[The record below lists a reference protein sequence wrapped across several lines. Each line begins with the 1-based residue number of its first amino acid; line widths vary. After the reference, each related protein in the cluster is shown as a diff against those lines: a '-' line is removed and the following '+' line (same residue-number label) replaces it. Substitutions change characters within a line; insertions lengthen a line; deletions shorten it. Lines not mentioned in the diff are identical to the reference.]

1 MNFSRSR
8 RNFRL
13 AVHLRGV
20 AVVFAIVVFPFSAAG
35 KPWEEGAS
43 SGDQTE
49 STVPAPETFE
59 TISLTG
65 RVVWLEDA
73 LERRYGIRQ
82 DRDVDHRMVALESTG
97 GEVWPIL
104 KDSRGRAFH
113 QDDRLL
119 GRPMELLVR
128 RFAGSPIVQVIR
140 IHTIKPD
147 DTGVVSNYE
156 LDYWCDICSIVMYEL
171 KDCECCQ
178 GLIRIRERLIGPVS
192 AKTEADAVD
201 KPGE

>member
-1 MNFSRSR
+1 MTFARAGCKHRSSRPI
-8 RNFRL
+8 
-13 AVHLRGV
+13 RG
-20 AVVFAIVVFPFSAAG
+20 AALVFAIVLFPFSVLG
-35 KPWEEGAS
+35 E
-43 SGDQTE
+43 SGDEATSSRDQSE
-49 STVPAPETFE
+49 SAVPAPETFE

-82 DRDVDHRMVALESTG
+82 DRDVDHRMVALESTS

-119 GRPMELLVR
+119 GRPMQLLVR
-128 RFAGSPIVQVIR
+128 RYKGSPVLQVIR

-147 DTGVVSNYE
+147 DTGVLSRFE

-171 KDCECCQ
+171 KECECCQ
-178 GLIRIRERLIGPVS
+178 GPIRIRERLIGPVS
-192 AKTEADAVD
+192 TKMEADAVE
-201 KPGE
+201 KPVE